1 MPTEYLT
8 ERQATE
14 LGGRL
19 APYFIGV
26 HQEALVKFGDK
37 LGELVSDTLW
47 GDVQNF
53 YDFVAD
59 IQGIGGAGMVGIAD
73 VGGYFTSTNVEG
85 ALQELAASTGGV
97 TDHGALTGLADD
109 DHPHYYNQARGDA
122 RYSQLGHTHA
132 ITDVTGLQT
141 ALDNKLDDSQATAFG
156 LSLLDDADAA
166 TARTT
171 LGLGTA
177 ATSDTTAFQPADS
190 ELAAIAGLVSA
201 ADRVPYFTGAGTA
214 SLATFTS
221 FARTL
226 VDDVDATAARSTL
239 GLGTAATQNT
249 TAFQAADAELSAI
262 AGLTS
267 AADRLP
273 YFTGSGTAALATFT
287 TFGRSLVDDA
297 DAATALGTLGL
308 TITAANLNAL
318 DDGLNT
324 TLHFHASDRDRANHT
339 GTQLA
344 STISDFSTAAD
355 NRIGAASINALADV
369 VITSATN
376 GQVLKFNGT
385 NWINDTDATGGGG
398 VSDGDKGDITVS
410 GSGATWTVD
419 NDAITNAKLA
429 NMAANSI
436 KGNNT
441 GATADPVDLTAAQV
455 RTLINV
461 ADGANNY
468 VHPNHTGDVT
478 STGDGATTIA
488 NNAVTNTKAADMATS
503 TIKGRATAGTGD
515 PEDLT
520 AAQVRTII
528 NVADGATANSS
539 DATLLNRANHTG
551 TQLASTISDFNTAAD
566 NRIAAA
572 SVNALADVTVTS
584 PSAGQVLKWNGSAW
598 VNDTDATGG
607 GGGSPAGS
615 SGQVQYNNAGAF
627 GGASGVTIDGSGNLS
642 LTAYYEQ
649 SATGI
654 PSSPAAGKMR
664 WFTRNRAGRMLGHIV
679 GPNGVDV
686 ALQPAMFGNSIA
698 MWLPGTGTT
707 VAINFGEAWTA
718 RNAGTGAAQ
727 ATPARASTNAMTSL
741 KRATFGTGTTATG
754 SSGIQSTNTVAWRGN
769 AAGLGGWFF
778 HARFGIETSASDIRV
793 LVGLSALNAAITGD
807 PSAVNNTI
815 GICKDSGDTAWQL
828 LERNGTTATK
838 TSTSYNVT
846 AGDILDF
853 TMFAAPNGSDVTC
866 RLVNAVTGTVYVDNV
881 VLNTTLP
888 VNTTFLYAHAQI
900 MSVTGTTAK
909 LLALNRMYIET
920 DL

>member
-19 APYFIGV
+19 SPYFIGV

-156 LSLLDDADAA
+156 LSLLDDADATA
-166 TARTT
+166 ARTT

-190 ELAAIAGLVSA
+190 ELTAIAGLVSA

-267 AADRLP
+267 AADRVP

-324 TLHFHASDRDRANHT
+324 TLHFHSSDRDRANHT

-385 NWINDTDATGGGG
+385 NWVNDTDATGGGG

-455 RTLINV
+455 RTL
-461 ADGANNY
+461 
-468 VHPNHTGDVT
+468 
-478 STGDGATTIA
+478 
-488 NNAVTNTKAADMATS
+488 
-503 TIKGRATAGTGD
+503 
-515 PEDLT
+515 
-520 AAQVRTII
+520 I

-642 LTAYYEQ
+642 VTAYYEQ

-686 ALQPAMFGNSIA
+686 ALQPAMFGSSIA

-718 RNAGTGAAQ
+718 RNAGTSAAQ